1 MFDNISMEEMLKNL
15 WNANFFAN
23 IYKVEFIVW
32 SGNVIIF
39 REQKLG
45 SENTLKRTFNQLIS
59 KIRNENTPMKC
70 RMEIP
75 KTQYS
80 TDKDENVEVIDYVE
94 FKNKCMIQAEKE
106 STS

>member
-1 MFDNISMEEMLKNL
+1 MAQINSVLDTMTYVLGDKGNYIKNL
-15 WNANFFAN
+15 TTAGKGRA
-23 IYKVEFIVW
+23 
-32 SGNVIIF
+32 
-39 REQKLG
+39 QDDKLFT
-45 SENTLKRTFNQLIS
+45 ELVLFDKKTFNQLILE
-59 KIRNENTPMKC
+59 IGNENTPMKC

>member
-1 MFDNISMEEMLKNL
+1 MFYNISMEEMLKNL

-23 IYKVEFIVW
+23 VYKVEFIVW

-59 KIRNENTPMKC
+59 EIRNENTPMKC

-80 TDKDENVEVIDYVE
+80 TDKDENVEVIDYIE

>member
-23 IYKVEFIVW
+23 VYKVEFIVW

-59 KIRNENTPMKC
+59 EIRNENTPMKC

-80 TDKDENVEVIDYVE
+80 TDKDENVEVIDYIE

>member
-23 IYKVEFIVW
+23 MYKVEFIVW

-59 KIRNENTPMKC
+59 EIRNENTPMKC

-80 TDKDENVEVIDYVE
+80 TNKDENVEVIDYVE

>member
-23 IYKVEFIVW
+23 VYKVEFIVW

-59 KIRNENTPMKC
+59 EIRNENTPMKC

-80 TDKDENVEVIDYVE
+80 TDKDKNVEVIDYIE

>member
-1 MFDNISMEEMLKNL
+1 MFNNVNMEEILKNL
-15 WNANFFAN
+15 WNANFFASL
-23 IYKVEFIVW
+23 YKVEFIVW
-32 SGNVIIF
+32 SGNAIVF
-39 REQKLG
+39 REQKQG
-45 SENTLKRTFNQLIS
+45 SENTLKRTFNQLILE
-59 KIRNENTPMKC
+59 IGNENTPMKC

>member
-23 IYKVEFIVW
+23 VYKVEFIVW

-59 KIRNENTPMKC
+59 EIRNENTPMKC

-80 TDKDENVEVIDYVE
+80 NDKDENVEVIDYVE

>member
-1 MFDNISMEEMLKNL
+1 MFANVNMEEILKNL
-15 WNANFFAN
+15 WNANFFASL
-23 IYKVEFIVW
+23 YKVEFIVW
-32 SGNVIIF
+32 SENDIVF
-39 REQKLG
+39 REEKQG

-59 KIRNENTPMKC
+59 EIRNENTPMKC

-80 TDKDENVEVIDYVE
+80 NDKDENVEVIDYVE
-94 FKNKCMIQAEKE
+94 FKNKCMIQVEKE